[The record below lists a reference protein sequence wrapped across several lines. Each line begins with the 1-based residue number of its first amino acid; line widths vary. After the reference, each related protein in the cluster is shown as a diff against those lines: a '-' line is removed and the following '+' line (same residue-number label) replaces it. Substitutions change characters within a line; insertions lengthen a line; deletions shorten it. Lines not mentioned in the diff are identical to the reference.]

1 MKTLPYPGFPTDMQ
15 AQMMALMALA
25 RGSSVITETVF
36 ESRFLHVLELQRMGA
51 DIRIEGNHSVVTG
64 VERLSGAPVMASD
77 LRASACLILAG
88 LAAEGETRVSRVY
101 HLDRGYERL
110 DAKLAGLGA
119 QVRRE
124 AERV

>member
-1 MKTLPYPGFPTDMQ
+1 
-15 AQMMALMALA
+15 
-25 RGSSVITETVF
+25 VITETVF

-51 DIRIEGNHSVVTG
+51 DIRIEGNHAVVTG